1 MNFLWDI
8 VLRAEEQ
15 GFLEQDLFFRQA
27 KEYSPFFEQSFLC
40 VNEKNIEN
48 AVIELNLL
56 YRFADV
62 FQEILFPE
70 GLGLKENE
78 YEEFRLYFIDAA
90 LHTLLFTDLRNGLS
104 KRELYIRKIWEEL
117 LDGTF
122 WREAVRNFSKIDRH
136 KQVRLATLLLTQ
148 METGSSL
155 IIFRR
160 AVLVLYP
167 DAMLYQ
173 IKNERKK
180 LLLYLNDKKTDTGEK
195 KIQFIKDMFLPIGF
209 ELRIFWQYHF
219 GIIGIDATMKLDEL
233 ALY

>member
-8 VLRAEEQ
+8 ALRAEEQ

-27 KEYSPFFEQSFLC
+27 REYSPFFEQSFPC
-40 VNEKNIEN
+40 INEQKVEN
-48 AVIELNLL
+48 ATIELNLL
-56 YRFADV
+56 YRFADI

-70 GLGLKENE
+70 GLGLQEDE

-104 KRELYIRKIWEEL
+104 KRELYIRKMWEEL

-122 WREAVRNFSKIDRH
+122 WREAVRNFSGIDRH

-180 LLLYLNDKKTDTGEK
+180 LLLYLKEKKTDAGEK
-195 KIQFIKDMFLPIGF
+195 KMQFVKDMFLPIGF

-219 GIIGIDATMKLDEL
+219 GIIGIDATMKLDEM

>member
-8 VLRAEEQ
+8 ALRAEEQ

-27 KEYSPFFEQSFLC
+27 EEYSPFFEQSFPC
-40 VNEKNIEN
+40 INEQKVEN
-48 AVIELNLL
+48 TAIELNLL
-56 YRFADV
+56 YRFADI

-70 GLGLKENE
+70 GMGLQEND
-78 YEEFRLYFIDAA
+78 YKEFRLYFIDAI

-122 WREAVRNFSKIDRH
+122 WKEAVQNFSGIERH
-136 KQVRLATLLLTQ
+136 KQIRLTTLLLTQ

-160 AVLVLYP
+160 AILVLYP

-180 LLLYLNDKKTDTGEK
+180 LLLYLKEK
-195 KIQFIKDMFLPIGF
+195 KADAEEKKMQFVKDMFLPIGF

-219 GIIGIDATMKLDEL
+219 GIIGIDATMKLDEM

>member
-8 VLRAEEQ
+8 ALRAEEQ

-27 KEYSPFFEQSFLC
+27 REYSPFFEQSFPC
-40 VNEKNIEN
+40 INEQKVEN
-48 AVIELNLL
+48 ATIELNLL
-56 YRFADV
+56 YRFADI

-70 GLGLKENE
+70 GLGLQEDE
-78 YEEFRLYFIDAA
+78 YEEFRLYFIDTA

-104 KRELYIRKIWEEL
+104 KRELYIRKMWEEL

-122 WREAVRNFSKIDRH
+122 WREAVRNFSGIDRH

-180 LLLYLNDKKTDTGEK
+180 LLLYLKEKKTDAGEK
-195 KIQFIKDMFLPIGF
+195 KMQFVKDMFLPIGF

-219 GIIGIDATMKLDEL
+219 GIIGIDDTMKLDEM

>member
-1 MNFLWDI
+1 M
-8 VLRAEEQ
+8 
-15 GFLEQDLFFRQA
+15 
-27 KEYSPFFEQSFLC
+27 
-40 VNEKNIEN
+40 
-48 AVIELNLL
+48 
-56 YRFADV
+56 
-62 FQEILFPE
+62 
-70 GLGLKENE
+70 
-78 YEEFRLYFIDAA
+78 
-90 LHTLLFTDLRNGLS
+90 
-104 KRELYIRKIWEEL
+104 WEEL

-122 WREAVRNFSKIDRH
+122 WREAVRNFSGIDRH

-180 LLLYLNDKKTDTGEK
+180 LLLYLKEKKTDAGEK
-195 KIQFIKDMFLPIGF
+195 KMQFVKDMFLPIGF

-219 GIIGIDATMKLDEL
+219 GIIGIDATMKLDEM

>member
-8 VLRAEEQ
+8 ALRAEEQ

-27 KEYSPFFEQSFLC
+27 REYSPFFEQSFPC
-40 VNEKNIEN
+40 INEQKVEN
-48 AVIELNLL
+48 ATIELNLL
-56 YRFADV
+56 YRFADI

-70 GLGLKENE
+70 GLGLQEDE
-78 YEEFRLYFIDAA
+78 YEVFRLYFIDAA

-104 KRELYIRKIWEEL
+104 KRELYIRKMWEEL

-122 WREAVRNFSKIDRH
+122 WREAVRNFSGIDRH
-136 KQVRLATLLLTQ
+136 KQVRLATLLQTQ

-180 LLLYLNDKKTDTGEK
+180 LLLYLKEKKTDAGEK
-195 KIQFIKDMFLPIGF
+195 KMQFVKDMFLPIGF

-219 GIIGIDATMKLDEL
+219 GIIGIDATMKLDEM